1 MQGMESD
8 LRVLIRRLPRL
19 KLCGNPMAEVRRAV
33 LKMLPWQLE
42 VAGDASASV
51 LEETCL
57 GIRYGSFREFS
68 VGFSSIQLLSRVLL
82 FATP

>member
-1 MQGMESD
+1 M
-8 LRVLIRRLPRL
+8 
-19 KLCGNPMAEVRRAV
+19 

-57 GIRYGSFREFS
+57 GIRYGSFRELS